1 MPVQIEEDT
10 SKSGGHAVITI
21 GAAAAT
27 DLRFSIRRLAGDPD
41 NLGPQGWQNSKAL
54 LEPAS
59 SSSQGGNA
67 VVVAGPEICD
77 HIEVDTQIEIAFPAL
92 GIREMLFWPYIAPSA
107 RVQGGATMGGV
118 TQPSAAKPAV
128 SEARPEPVAK
138 ADETQKAPEPEDAA
152 DAADEN
158 EPEKIETTPD
168 PQRIEDKDDGD
179 DKKKGDTEVSRFRAL
194 FVLLP
199 LLLIAAGGAAYY
211 FWPVEPTPPP
221 GPSNE
226 TPQPP
231 SEDPSKSATKETPAD
246 TREARDRLRDMNR
259 ENASAD
265 AFYEYALKLI
275 QAQKFEDGFLAMD
288 IAGQK
293 GHAKALFQLGQWYD
307 PKTFDTKMGFSNPN
321 PVSAAEYYRKAE
333 AKGLPEAKAALGEIC
348 KVLANKDAL
357 PPEQAT
363 VAADAQ
369 ARFCTP

>member
-1 MPVQIEEDT
+1 
-10 SKSGGHAVITI
+10 
-21 GAAAAT
+21 
-27 DLRFSIRRLAGDPD
+27 
-41 NLGPQGWQNSKAL
+41 
-54 LEPAS
+54 
-59 SSSQGGNA
+59 
-67 VVVAGPEICD
+67 
-77 HIEVDTQIEIAFPAL
+77 
-92 GIREMLFWPYIAPSA
+92 
-107 RVQGGATMGGV
+107 MGGV

-128 SEARPEPVAK
+128 TEMRPAPAAK
-138 ADETQKAPEPEDAA
+138 AEEVRQEATPEPEKKAA
-152 DAADEN
+152 DTAVEK
-158 EPEKIETTPD
+158 EPEKSDIKSD
-168 PQRIEDKDDGD
+168 PQKNEDGD
-179 DKKKGDTEVSRFRAL
+179 DDKDKDKDKLKGDKDVSRFRAL
-194 FVLLP
+194 FVVLP

-211 FWPVEPTPPP
+211 WWPVEPPPTP
-221 GPSNE
+221 PSNE

-231 SEDPSKSATKETPAD
+231 AEDPSKTVTKEAPAD

-265 AFYEYALKLI
+265 AFYDYALKLI

-333 AKGLPEAKAALGEIC
+333 AKGLAEAKAALGEIC

-357 PPEQAT
+357 PPEQAA